1 MQKTQRKV
9 VTMLQEVKEV
19 RTEDGQTM
27 AEYTVVLGVITFVI
41 VATFALFSDAIN
53 DSFLNTVEIVE
64 SVF

>member
-1 MQKTQRKV
+1 MF
-9 VTMLQEVKEV
+9 KEV
-19 RTEDGQTM
+19 MEKRTEQGQTM